1 MLEHI
6 TISTLASAISFNSDL
21 AAHSLYS
28 HPFLSTTSFPPLSL
42 APRPLFLSSLIRKQ
56 LLQGAQLQVECFSTM
71 RIRVAMH

>member
-56 LLQGAQLQVECFSTM
+56 LLQGAQLQVVDISTT
-71 RIRVAMH
+71 RVRVAMH